1 MKNPTTWNDFRM
13 SERQKKISRR
23 QLMCKFSD
31 CQNTDKLSKVEKTVI
46 QELSD
51 ATKQRSICI
60 LGVLEASKQ
69 KLG

>member
-1 MKNPTTWNDFRM
+1 
-13 SERQKKISRR
+13 
-23 QLMCKFSD
+23 MCKFSD

-60 LGVLEASKQ
+60 LGVLEAWKQ